1 MWNIRSNIKRTTGLQ
16 YLFFSVDLH
25 FKNTPGYIRD
35 LRMIMM
41 VQCANTAF
49 FKLHFYHHHLFIK
62 CNDGALYPFIELYRV
77 AICCCNKR
85 LLPAFF
91 HIANIQQASMKFNW
105 LAGGHLSTLDI
116 HSVKFAGW
124 GFIYN
129 CMRRSGIT
137 ACLIS
142 PSSCSAHCTNARRF
156 VWVSLSSPLSTAQSV
171 NHPIHFTTDILIAGA
186 GPAGA
191 STSIFLSREKI
202 PHIIIDKASFPR
214 DKVCGDAIS
223 GKSIWILNKIS
234 AEWQSSFCTTDQSL
248 VTQGI
253 QFIAPDNTRLIIP
266 FSNHHNHEVKPIGFV
281 SRRVDFDNTLAGFID
296 SNYATML
303 TGAALEHI
311 EEVPDGLLVTILLQG
326 EQKIIFTKMIVGAEG
341 RSSLVAKKLAAHSM
355 DPAHYSAGIRA
366 YYQNV
371 GGMHAEN
378 HIELHFLKE
387 LQPGYL
393 WIFPLPNGA
402 ANVGVGMLSKAIS
415 AKKVN
420 LKQMMLHLIATHP
433 SLKHRFTNAV
443 MEGEITGWGLPLGS
457 TKRQLSGNR
466 FILTGDAGSLIDPFT
481 GEGIG
486 NALVSG
492 LVAARV
498 IKKATEHNDFSAAL
512 LQQYDRDLYK
522 KLWAE
527 LRLSRYLQLL
537 CSKPR
542 LFNFVIGKA
551 SRSRELK
558 ETISCMFGNVDIRKK
573 FMNPFFY
580 LKILLN
586 K

>member
-1 MWNIRSNIKRTTGLQ
+1 MT
-16 YLFFSVDLH
+16 
-25 FKNTPGYIRD
+25 
-35 LRMIMM
+35 
-41 VQCANTAF
+41 
-49 FKLHFYHHHLFIK
+49 
-62 CNDGALYPFIELYRV
+62 
-77 AICCCNKR
+77 
-85 LLPAFF
+85 
-91 HIANIQQASMKFNW
+91 
-105 LAGGHLSTLDI
+105 
-116 HSVKFAGW
+116 HS
-124 GFIYN
+124 
-129 CMRRSGIT
+129 
-137 ACLIS
+137 
-142 PSSCSAHCTNARRF
+142 
-156 VWVSLSSPLSTAQSV
+156 
-171 NHPIHFTTDILIAGA
+171 IHFTTDVLIAGA

-191 STSIFLSREKI
+191 STSIFLAREKI

-223 GKSIWILNKIS
+223 GKSIWVLDKIS
-234 AEWQSSFCTTDQSL
+234 SEWQRFFCTAHQSL

-253 QFIAPDNTRLIIP
+253 QFIAPNNTRLTIP
-266 FSNHHNHEVKPIGFV
+266 FSTNSNQEGTPIGFV

-296 SNYATML
+296 HNYATLLMG
-303 TGAALEHI
+303 TALEDI

-326 EQKIIFTKMIVGAEG
+326 ERKVIFTKMIVGAEG
-341 RSSLVAKKLAAHSM
+341 RSSMVAKKLAAHSM
-355 DPAHYSAGIRA
+355 YPAHYSAGIRA
-366 YYQNV
+366 YYRNV
-371 GGMHAEN
+371 SGIHEEN

-402 ANVGVGMLSKAIS
+402 ANVGVGMLSKAVS
-415 AKKVN
+415 AKKIN
-420 LKQMMLHLIATHP
+420 LKQMMLQLIATHP
-433 SLKHRFTNAV
+433 SLKYRFTNAV

-457 TKRQLSGNR
+457 VKRRLSGNR
-466 FILTGDAGSLIDPFT
+466 FVLTGDAGSLIDPFT

-486 NALVSG
+486 NAMVSG
-492 LVAARV
+492 LVAART
-498 IKKATEHNDFSAAL
+498 IKKATELNNFSAAL
-512 LQQYDRDLYK
+512 LQQYDHDLYK

-527 LRLSRYLQLL
+527 LRLSHYLQML

-586 K
+586 R